1 MVRTR
6 LLDRVL
12 READRSRREVVDLTS
27 AIVGLDTT
35 NTGAPDSGNEALVAE
50 FLADYLQRD
59 GLSAITLVG
68 RTLARQNLVASLA
81 GKRRGC
87 GLLLLSHSDVVPAG
101 DPSTW
106 KTPPFTP
113 TIKKG
118 RLYGRGSAD
127 MKGTAAAEVVA
138 LLVAHRLGFPLRKEV
153 RLVCFADEETGG
165 SFGSGW
171 MRKEHPD
178 LLKADVALNEGG
190 GRRHRHGRGL
200 HYGVA
205 WNEKGRHEVT
215 VTFSGA
221 GGHAATPWRGDNAIA
236 YAAEFVARVRKQ
248 QPEPVFDKALL
259 AGFRWVPGFEAV
271 RPDALQPFLDRLG
284 KHHEALASEMRALT
298 RTTVTPTIVRGG
310 VKSNSVPDRCEVV
323 CDVRSLPQHD
333 RAYVMRY
340 LRARAK
346 GLPAKITL
354 TTTAASKP
362 VRSSARLTTLIG
374 QALKVASGKPAE
386 VFPTLTVG
394 FTDSRFV
401 REVGTPALGFA
412 PEHPNRTDSA
422 EGVHG
427 ANESIP
433 IADLHFRARYF
444 AAAIALA
451 AGA

>member
-1 MVRTR
+1 MRTPW
-6 LLDRVL
+6 LDRAL
-12 READRSRREVVDLTS
+12 READRSRKEVVDLTS
-27 AIVGLDTT
+27 AIVALDTT
-35 NTGAPDSGNEALVAE
+35 NTGAPDSGNESLVAG
-50 FLADYLQRD
+50 FLADYLRRE
-59 GLSAITLVG
+59 GISVTLVG
-68 RTLARQNLVASLA
+68 RTPERHNLIASLS
-81 GKRRGC
+81 GTRRGC
-87 GLLLLSHSDVVPAG
+87 ALLLLSHSDVVPAG

-113 TIKKG
+113 TIRNG
-118 RLYGRGSAD
+118 RLYGRGAAD

-138 LLVAHRLGFPLRKEV
+138 LLVAHRLGIQLRKDV
-153 RLVCFADEETGG
+153 RLICFADEETGG

-190 GRRHRHGRGL
+190 GRRYRLGREL
-200 HYGVA
+200 HYGLA
-205 WNEKGRHEVT
+205 WNEKGRHEAVI
-215 VTFSGA
+215 TFSGA

-236 YAAEFVARVRKQ
+236 YAAEFVDRVKE
-248 QPEPVFDKALL
+248 QPPDPVVDRTLL
-259 AGFRWVPGFEAV
+259 AGFRWVPGFEHIG
-271 RPDALQPFLDRLG
+271 PDGLQALLDRLA
-284 KHHEALASEMRALT
+284 KHHEPLASEIRALT

-310 VKSNSVPDRCEVV
+310 VKSNSVPDRCEVI

-333 RAYVMRY
+333 RAYVLRY
-340 LRARAK
+340 LRARTR
-346 GLPAKITL
+346 GLPATITL
-354 TTTAASKP
+354 TTTAASRP
-362 VRSSARLTTLIG
+362 VRSSARLTALIG
-374 QALKVASGKPAE
+374 QALKAAAGRPVD

-412 PEHPNRTDSA
+412 PEYPTRTDSA
-422 EGVHG
+422 DGIHG

-451 AGA
+451 ARA

>member
-1 MVRTR
+1 VRTR

-12 READRSRREVVDLTS
+12 READRSRKEVLDLTS

-35 NTGAPDSGNEALVAE
+35 NTGAPDSGNEAIVAE
-50 FLADYLQRD
+50 FLEDYLRRE

-68 RTLARQNLVASLA
+68 RTASRQNLVASLP

-101 DPSTW
+101 DLSTW
-106 KTPPFTP
+106 KSPPFTP
-113 TIKKG
+113 TIKNG

-138 LLVAHRLGFPLRKEV
+138 LLVAHRLGLSLRKEV

-178 LLKADVALNEGG
+178 LLRADVALNEGG
-190 GRRHRHGRGL
+190 GRRHRQGRHL

-215 VTFSGA
+215 VTFSGT

-236 YAAEFVARVRKQ
+236 YAAEFVDRVRAQ
-248 QPEPVFDKALL
+248 QPEPVFDKGLL
-259 AGFRWVPGFEAV
+259 SGFRWVPGFETV
-271 RPDALQPFLDRLG
+271 RPDGLQAFLDRLG
-284 KHHEALASEMRALT
+284 KHNESLASEMRALT

-333 RAYVMRY
+333 RAYVARY
-340 LRARAK
+340 LKARAK

-354 TTTAASKP
+354 ITTASSKP
-362 VRSSARLTTLIG
+362 VRSSARLTALIG

-412 PEHPNRTDSA
+412 PEHPNRTDTA
-422 EGVHG
+422 DGVHG